1 MQAGV
6 QTRPDMDIEED
17 INASLRDFSPLKAAR
32 FFFQIRSTNGN
43 IKVRGNSGSPQ
54 AKWVL
59 LEYIQKIR
67 GVIEVDM
74 SDLHDDE
81 SLRLNLGA
89 ILPEGILVN
98 VQFGSVVLISKLP
111 DDNREILHKV
121 RSLAG
126 IRRVVMS
133 YDGVE
138 IN

>member
-1 MQAGV
+1 MQASV
-6 QTRPDMDIEED
+6 QTRPDMDIEDD

-32 FFFQIRSTNGN
+32 FFFQVRSTNGN

-54 AKWVL
+54 AKRVL
-59 LEYIQKIR
+59 LEYIRKIR

-111 DDNREILHKV
+111 DGNRELLHKV

-133 YDGVE
+133 HDGVD